1 MAGVEFDYVVV
12 GAGAAGCVVA
22 GRLASD
28 DHRVSVLLLEYGG
41 PARNPLLRVPKGFYY
56 TLRGDR
62 YLYRY
67 VTSPVAPGQAPEV
80 WLRGRVVGGSAA
92 VNGMMWM
99 RGAPADWD
107 GLAARGNPGW
117 SWADVLP
124 AYLAMEDHS
133 LGAGE
138 GRGAGGPLGVSIT
151 DPGDEVTA
159 AIMASAVSY
168 GWERVADANASDAE
182 RIGFTP
188 STISRGRRTTSYDA
202 YVRPVL
208 ARQAAARRGGGGQ
221 GGGLTVA
228 TRTRAARLLFD
239 GRRVTGVGTV
249 DGRGRAGAVA
259 ARREVILCAGSVE
272 TPLLLERSGIGRPEL
287 LRPHGIE
294 LVAESPNVGMR
305 LIEQRGVA
313 LQVTLNG
320 RGGAG
325 TRLSSRTGRASEAL
339 RWLMTGRGLL
349 STGGYDLVCQFRSDP
364 AVPRPDVQGLF
375 LPMALDTT
383 SKDMKLA
390 RHGGILFMAY
400 PIRPETTSSVH
411 LSGGLPGDAPVIDA
425 RFLETEADRAAV
437 APVLGIARAVLA
449 EPPTAALIGAEEF
462 PGPSVGTGRDT
473 VGYSLATGT
482 GIYHA
487 VGSAAMGPDD
497 DDVVDARLRVRGV
510 DGLRIADASVLPVQ
524 VSGNTAAPAML
535 VGYRAADL
543 IRGDLG

>member
-1 MAGVEFDYVVV
+1 MAGVEFNYVVV
-12 GAGAAGCVVA
+12 GAGAAGSVLA
-22 GRLASD
+22 GRLAGGD
-28 DHRVSVLLLEYGG
+28 RPMSVLLLEYGG
-41 PARNPLLRVPKGFYY
+41 PARNPLLHVPKGFYY

-67 VTSPVAPGQAPEV
+67 VTNPVGPGGAPEV
-80 WLRGRVVGGSAA
+80 WLRGRVVGGSTA

-124 AYLAMEDHS
+124 AYLAIEDHS
-133 LGAGE
+133 LGAG
-138 GRGAGGPLGVSIT
+138 GSRGTGGPLGVSVT

-159 AIMASAVSY
+159 AIMASAVGY

-208 ARQAAARRGGGGQ
+208 ARQAAARRGRGGH
-221 GGGLTVA
+221 GGLTVA

-239 GRRVTGVGTV
+239 GRRVAGVATV
-249 DGRGRAGAVA
+249 DGKGRAGEVT

-272 TPLLLERSGIGRPEL
+272 TPLLLERSGIGRPRL
-287 LRPHGIE
+287 LEQHGIT
-294 LVAESPNVGMR
+294 LVAESPNVGER

-313 LQVTLNG
+313 LQVTLSG
-320 RGGAG
+320 GGGAG
-325 TRLSSRTGRASEAL
+325 RRLSSRTGQVAEAL
-339 RWLMTGRGLL
+339 RWLATGTGLL

-364 AVPRPDVQGLF
+364 AVPRPDVQGVIAA
-375 LPMALDTT
+375 MALDTA
-383 SKDMKLA
+383 SREMKLA

-400 PIRPETTSSVH
+400 PIRPQTTSSVH
-411 LSGGLPGDAPVIDA
+411 ISGGAPGDAPVIDA
-425 RFLETEADRAAV
+425 RFLETKADRAAV
-437 APVLGIARAVLA
+437 APVLGIVRAVLA

-462 PGPSVGTGRDT
+462 PGPSVAAGPDT

-543 IRGDLG
+543 IRDDLG